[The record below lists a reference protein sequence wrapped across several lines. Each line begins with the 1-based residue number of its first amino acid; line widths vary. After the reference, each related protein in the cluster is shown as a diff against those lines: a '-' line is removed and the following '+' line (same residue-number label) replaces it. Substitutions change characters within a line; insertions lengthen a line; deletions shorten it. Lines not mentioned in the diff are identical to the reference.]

1 MKTFLADIFPK
12 IQRFSDKLDNLT
24 MLTNQHWVY
33 IDDIL
38 STKTV
43 YIFRTNNEL
52 LISKN
57 GKVEKAKWEH
67 LGNKSL
73 LIDKTTDS
81 YLFKHGFFDENI
93 LALKVDSSEEYAV
106 FVNENKYD
114 GELNS
119 IDKVFDFLRRTY
131 LDPSIKSKIEIS
143 TGQVLN
149 SAISEQTIHRETQ
162 EGETLKIVS
171 VNNETIGAKVYI
183 NEKPARDG
191 TYIYKSLSH
200 KLIVRDGQI
209 HDRYFLELFK
219 EYIFEKIN
227 NSEPTLGD
235 KVYNKNWTRVI
246 DGKIRYSFFRHFLI
260 ENGIIIKY

>member
-1 MKTFLADIFPK
+1 
-12 IQRFSDKLDNLT
+12 
-24 MLTNQHWVY
+24 MLTNQHWVS

-43 YIFRTNNEL
+43 FIFRTNNEL

-57 GKVEKAKWEH
+57 GKVEKAKWEY

-73 LIDKTTDS
+73 LIDKTSDS
-81 YLFKHGFFDENI
+81 YLFKHGFFDENV

-131 LDPSIKSKIEIS
+131 LDPFIKTTIEVS
-143 TGQVLN
+143 TGQALN
-149 SAISEQTIHRETQ
+149 TSTSSQTVYRETQ
-162 EGETLKIVS
+162 DDENLKIVS

-183 NEKPARDG
+183 NESPARDG
-191 TYIYKSLSH
+191 IYVYKSLSH
-200 KLIVRDGQI
+200 KLIVKNGEIQE
-209 HDRYFLELFK
+209 RYYLELFK
-219 EYIFEKIN
+219 DFIFEKVN
-227 NSEPTLGD
+227 NSEPTIGD
-235 KVYNKNWTRVI
+235 KVFNKNWTKTP
-246 DGKIRYSFFRHFLI
+246 DSKIRYSLFRNFLI
-260 ENGIIIKY
+260 EDGKIIK

>member
-24 MLTNQHWVY
+24 MLTNQNWVS

-73 LIDKTTDS
+73 LIDNTTDS
-81 YLFKHGFFDENI
+81 YLFKHGFFDENV
-93 LALKVDSSEEYAV
+93 LALKVDDGGEKYAV
-106 FVNENKYD
+106 FVNENKYNGD
-114 GELNS
+114 FNS
-119 IDKVFDFLRRTY
+119 INKVIDFLRQTY
-131 LDPSIKSKIEIS
+131 LDPSIEE
-143 TGQVLN
+143 VLN
-149 SAISEQTIHRETQ
+149 PAISKQTVYRETQ

-183 NEKPARDG
+183 NEKPVRDG
-191 TYIYKSLSH
+191 TYVYKSLSH
-200 KLIVRDGQI
+200 KLIVRNGEIQS
-209 HDRYFLELFK
+209 RYYLELFK

-227 NSEPTLGD
+227 NSEPTVGD
-235 KVYNKNWTRVI
+235 KVYNKNWTRVPN
-246 DGKIRYSFFRHFLI
+246 GKIRYSLFSHFVI
-260 ENGIIIKY
+260 ENGSITKY

>member
-12 IQRFSDKLDNLT
+12 IERFSDKLDNLT
-24 MLTNQHWVY
+24 MLTNQHWVS

-73 LIDKTTDS
+73 LIDKTADS
-81 YLFKHGFFDENI
+81 YLFKHGFFDENV

-119 IDKVFDFLRRTY
+119 IDKVFDFLRLTY
-131 LDPSIKSKIEIS
+131 LDPSIKTSIQVS
-143 TGQVLN
+143 TGHVLN
-149 SAISEQTIHRETQ
+149 SSITTQTVYRVTQ
-162 EGETLKIVS
+162 DGETLKIVS

-191 TYIYKSLSH
+191 IYIYKSLSH
-200 KLIVRDGQI
+200 KLIIMNGEI
-209 HDRYFLELFK
+209 HKRYYLEPFK
-219 EYIFEKIN
+219 DFIFEKIN
-227 NSEPTLGD
+227 NSEPTVGD
-235 KVYNKNWTRVI
+235 KVYYKNWIKVP
-246 DGKIRYSFFRHFLI
+246 DSKLRYSLFRKFLI
-260 ENGIIIKY
+260 ENGSIIK